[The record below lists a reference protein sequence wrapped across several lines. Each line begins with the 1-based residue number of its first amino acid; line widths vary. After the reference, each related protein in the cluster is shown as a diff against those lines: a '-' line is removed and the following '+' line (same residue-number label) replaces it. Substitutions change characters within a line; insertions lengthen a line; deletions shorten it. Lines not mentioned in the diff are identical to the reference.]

1 MPDSFDPY
9 YKRFAV
15 PIALLGAAATL
26 CLVCCAGIAATVV
39 WPQIA
44 RSRLNEKLNSEI
56 ISSVADS
63 EDRPLWM
70 ADARTIAQLGPE
82 VTFAGH
88 AMRLPTGFLPA
99 AGPAAPEATRLPA
112 GGTGRRWIWVGPTS
126 ANGRRAVIQAE
137 VREPPSAT
145 DGATYFEQT
154 LPCEIRVLRDKHT
167 VRAVEAGRVGGKRA
181 VRVTYFMAKGS
192 IESADIF
199 RFEGRRQVV
208 VTIACPTVDQA
219 EFLALIQAAQLTV
232 RQINGRSAEP
242 PSVSSSSQPGPA
254 PINQTGDVS
263 INGGTEI
270 LGLAPGSVF
279 SDQAPD
285 GGLLIGL
292 EVGTTPG
299 FGSQIVQT
307 VRPIF
312 RASDGKEL
320 LGDQHGSE
328 PKLLVT
334 AKAKEDYAVG
344 GIIVKAGLYVDGL
357 SVVFMRVKDGKLDEG
372 DTYESEWFGGTGGGA
387 KKKLGFG
394 GTPVI
399 GIIGRFDER
408 RCTGLG
414 LLMKR

>member
-1 MPDSFDPY
+1 MSATRRIKDSNI
-9 YKRFAV
+9 AV
-15 PIALLGAAATL
+15 LIALLGTAATL
-26 CLVCCAGIAATVV
+26 CLVCCAGVAATVV
-39 WPQIA
+39 GPQIA
-44 RSRLNEKLNSEI
+44 RSRLNEKLNSDI
-56 ISSVADS
+56 SSSVADS

-70 ADARTIAQLGPE
+70 ADARTVAQLGPE

-99 AGPAAPEATRLPA
+99 AGPAAPEAIRLPA

-126 ANGRRAVIQAE
+126 ANFRRAVIQAE
-137 VREPPSAT
+137 VREPPAAT

-154 LPCEIRVLRDKHT
+154 LPWELRVLRDKHT
-167 VRAVEAGRVGGKRA
+167 VHAVEAGRVGGKRA
-181 VRVTYFMAKGS
+181 VRVTYFMAEGS

-232 RQINGRSAEP
+232 RQINGSSAEP
-242 PSVSSSSQPGPA
+242 PSVSSSPQPGQA
-254 PINQTGDVS
+254 PMNQSGDVS
-263 INGGTEI
+263 ITGGTEI
-270 LGLAPGSVF
+270 LGMAPGSVF

-312 RASDGKEL
+312 RTTGGKEL

-328 PKLLVT
+328 PKMLVT
-334 AKAKEDYAVG
+334 AKAKEGYAVG
-344 GIIVKAGLYVDGL
+344 GIIVKAGLYIDGL
-357 SVVFMRVKDGKLDEG
+357 SVVFMRVNDGKLDES
-372 DTYESEWFGGTGGGA
+372 DSYESEWFGGSGGGA

-399 GIIGRFDER
+399 GIIGKFDER
-408 RCTGLG
+408 RCTGVG

>member
-9 YKRFAV
+9 YKRCAV
-15 PIALLGAAATL
+15 LIALLGTAATL
-26 CLVCCAGIAATVV
+26 CLVCCAGVAATMVG
-39 WPQIA
+39 PQIS
-44 RSRLNEKLNSEI
+44 RLRLNERLNSEI
-56 ISSVADS
+56 SSSVADS

-70 ADARTIAQLGPE
+70 ADARTVAQLGPE

-88 AMRLPTGFLPA
+88 
-99 AGPAAPEATRLPA
+99 
-112 GGTGRRWIWVGPTS
+112 
-126 ANGRRAVIQAE
+126 
-137 VREPPSAT
+137 
-145 DGATYFEQT
+145 EQT
-154 LPCEIRVLRDKHT
+154 LPWEIRVLRDKHT
-167 VRAVEAGRVGGKRA
+167 VHAVEAGRVGGKRA
-181 VRVTYFMAKGS
+181 VRVTYFMAEGS

-199 RFEGRRQVV
+199 RFEGGRQVV

-232 RQINGRSAEP
+232 RQINGSAEP
-242 PSVSSSSQPGPA
+242 LSLSSSPQPGQA
-254 PINQTGDVS
+254 PMDQTGDVP
-263 INGGTEI
+263 ITGGTEI
-270 LGLAPGSVF
+270 LGMARGSIF
-279 SDQAPD
+279 QDQAPD

-312 RASDGKEL
+312 RATDRKEL

-328 PKLLVT
+328 PKLLVA
-334 AKAKEDYAVG
+334 AKAKEGYAVG

-357 SVVFMRVKDGKLDEG
+357 SVVFMRVNDGTLDES
-372 DTYESEWFGGTGGGA
+372 DSYESEWFGGTGGGA